1 MTGKRTALPLPAPA
15 IRPVADEWEWQES
28 ARCRSMDSSV
38 FFHPDNERG
47 RARRQR
53 EQRAKEIC
61 QQCPVKAPCAAF
73 ALLSGEPYGIW
84 GGVSESERLSALGI
98 SDPRAAGNLST
109 AIRREARRAGL
120 AAASCELCDDGRV
133 IIFEQCRHWPQR
145 EQPTDTNREILR
157 FLLKPPT
164 GTQNC
169 GGT

>member
-1 MTGKRTALPLPAPA
+1 MIGKRTALPLPAPA

-28 ARCRSMDSSV
+28 ARCRSMDSSI

-61 QQCPVKAPCAAF
+61 HQCPVKAPCAAF

-109 AIRREARRAGL
+109 AKRRETRRASL
-120 AAASCELCDDGRV
+120 AAASGE
-133 IIFEQCRHWPQR
+133 
-145 EQPTDTNREILR
+145 
-157 FLLKPPT
+157 
-164 GTQNC
+164 
-169 GGT
+169 